1 MKDPVKVL
9 RKTFFSIYPLSYRI
23 TKKGLDK
30 MSMDRKIFID
40 VIKRLREIEDR
51 RDFMVEEIGLDVTAY
66 EDKFF
71 EVIENLFKLCFNK
84 QQLQLIQLYL
94 YTLAPDKQWDGT
106 ITIEYNKKEQ
116 IVSFREPKDVWNV
129 INKFKE

>member
-51 RDFMVEEIGLDVTAY
+51 RDFMVEEIGMDVTAY

-106 ITIEYNKKEQ
+106 IVLHTGKEERK
-116 IVSFREPKDVWNV
+116 VPFKEPSDVWRV
-129 INKFKE
+129 INSFKK

>member
-51 RDFMVEEIGLDVTAY
+51 RDFMVEEIGMDVTAY

-71 EVIENLFKLCFNK
+71 DVIENLFKLCFNK

>member
-116 IVSFREPKDVWNV
+116 IVSFRETKYVWNV

>member
-51 RDFMVEEIGLDVTAY
+51 RDFMVEAIGMDVTAY

>member
-1 MKDPVKVL
+1 
-9 RKTFFSIYPLSYRI
+9 
-23 TKKGLDK
+23 
-30 MSMDRKIFID
+30 
-40 VIKRLREIEDR
+40 
-51 RDFMVEEIGLDVTAY
+51 MVEEIGMDVTAY

-71 EVIENLFKLCFNK
+71 DVIENLFKLCFNK

>member
-51 RDFMVEEIGLDVTAY
+51 RDFMVEEIGMDVTAY

>member
-9 RKTFFSIYPLSYRI
+9 RKTLFSIHPLSYRI

-30 MSMDRKIFID
+30 LSMDRRIFVD
-40 VIKRLREIEDR
+40 VIKKLREIEDR
-51 RDFMVEEIGLDVTAY
+51 RDFMVEEIGMDVTTY

-84 QQLQLIQLYL
+84 QQLELIQLYL
-94 YTLAPDKQWDGT
+94 YQLAPDKQWDGT

-116 IVSFREPKDVWNV
+116 TVSFREPKDVWNV
-129 INKFKE
+129 INKFK

>member
-71 EVIENLFKLCFNK
+71 DVIENLFKLCFNK